1 MPGVQNENAVDER
14 VDDVMFGIQKYGS
27 MVATFFHASDE
38 NPIVPILAADFMSQ
52 LIAKLVEWNVLT
64 EEQHTQRRGRSDG
77 GSDRTSRYLEDF
89 CPALPLEEGR
99 ASLVEGRIVPICKK
113 CGITQATAEM
123 RRSTKKGEWLC
134 KDSSRCKA
142 RRLALKKNR

>member
-64 EEQHTQRRGRSDG
+64 KEQHTQLMLRVQ
-77 GSDRTSRYLEDF
+77 
-89 CPALPLEEGR
+89 EESR
-99 ASLVEGRIVPICKK
+99 ASRNNNDEVDPTEDLIARL
-113 CGITQATAEM
+113 GI
-123 RRSTKKGEWLC
+123 
-134 KDSSRCKA
+134 
-142 RRLALKKNR
+142 